1 MSKKLVLV
9 FIKNAVP
16 GKVKTRLAKDLGNDL
31 ACDIY
36 KKLLSITDQA
46 ISNVACDSIV
56 YYGETIENEGWDTSA
71 KKVQSSGNLGDR
83 MLHAFTESFAVGY
96 EQVIIVGSDLPD
108 LSSEIISDAFA
119 KLNDSDLVIGPAED
133 GGYYLL
139 GQKAVNTSIYEDMP
153 WSQENLL
160 EITLGKLKQENKSVA
175 LLQPLN
181 DVDNIEDLKKSS
193 LYNEVKSLLPAHL

>member
-16 GKVKTRLAKDLGNDL
+16 GKVKTRLAKDLGDDL

-36 KKLLSITDQA
+36 KKLLAITDKA
-46 ISNVACDSIV
+46 ISNVDCDSIV
-56 YYGETIENEGWDTSA
+56 YYGESIEKEGWETSS

-83 MLHAFTESFAVGY
+83 MLYAFTESFDAGY

-108 LSSEIISDAFA
+108 LSSEIISYAFA
-119 KLNDSDLVIGPAED
+119 KLHDSDLVIGPAED

-160 EITLGKLKQENKSVA
+160 DITLHKLKQENKTVA

-181 DVDNIEDLKKSS
+181 DVDNIQDLKKSS
-193 LYNEVKSLLPAHL
+193 LYNDIKNLLPAHL